1 MNQDPPNQDPPN
13 QDPPETD
20 RVERLLDDTLRR
32 LPLRRAP
39 RALEIRVLE
48 ELDRRAS
55 QPWWRRSFAH
65 WPQVARAGFLAT
77 GGAMAGLVLLGGS
90 WLAMAM
96 RTLELAEPASAWV
109 RRVAAV
115 FGAAGNLAA
124 SLADAIP
131 RGWLDLGLAAAVVLY
146 ACLFGLGAA
155 AYRMLY
161 LQPQTGR

>member
-1 MNQDPPNQDPPN
+1 MSQDPPNQNPPN

-39 RALEIRVLE
+39 RSLEARVLG
-48 ELDRRAS
+48 ELDRRSS
-55 QPWWRRSFAH
+55 QAWWRRSFAH
-65 WPQVARAGFLAT
+65 WPQAARAGFVAA
-77 GGAMAGLVLLGGS
+77 GGALAGLVLLGGS
-90 WLAMAM
+90 WLAVAV
-96 RTLELAEPASAWV
+96 RTLDVAGPASAWV
-109 RRVAAV
+109 RRVASV
-115 FGAAGNLAA
+115 TGTAGNLAA

-131 RGWLDLGLAAAVVLY
+131 RTWLELGLVAAVVLY

>member
-1 MNQDPPNQDPPN
+1 MN

-20 RVERLLDDTLRR
+20 RLERLLDRTLRR

-39 RALEIRVLE
+39 RSLEARVLG

-65 WPQVARAGFLAT
+65 WPQAARAGFAAAAAAL
-77 GGAMAGLVLLGGS
+77 AGLVLLGGS
-90 WLAMAM
+90 WLAMTL
-96 RTLELAEPASAWV
+96 RTLEVAGPASAWV

-115 FGAAGNLAA
+115 AGTAGNLAA

-131 RGWLDLGLAAAVVLY
+131 PGWLDLGLAAAVVLY